1 MLINPVVS
9 FLPPGRTRLDCRER
23 PVLFDSENGNAGFP
37 DHDDEQREKY
47 TSLEKTLLN
56 NFQHDFPLSTTPYIS
71 IADKTGANP
80 REIINTIRK
89 LRAAGSIS
97 RIGPVFKPNSV
108 DASMLAAM
116 AVPEDQIDN
125 IAELVNSYKEV
136 NHNYEREHHFNLW
149 FVLHGPDEDH
159 INNILD
165 EIEQQTELTLLRLPI
180 LDDYH
185 IDLGFDLQWDS

>member
-1 MLINPVVS
+1 M
-9 FLPPGRTRLDCRER
+9 
-23 PVLFDSENGNAGFP
+23 LFDTEKGNTEIS
-37 DHDDEQREKY
+37 DHEEKHGEKY
-47 TSLEKTLLN
+47 TLLEKNLLN
-56 NFQHDFPLSTTPYIS
+56 NYQHDFPLSATPYIS
-71 IADKTGANP
+71 IAEKTGSNSQ
-80 REIINTIRK
+80 EIINTIK
-89 LRAAGSIS
+89 SLRNEGSIS
-97 RIGPVFKPNSV
+97 RIGAVFKPNSV
-108 DASMLAAM
+108 DTSMLAAM